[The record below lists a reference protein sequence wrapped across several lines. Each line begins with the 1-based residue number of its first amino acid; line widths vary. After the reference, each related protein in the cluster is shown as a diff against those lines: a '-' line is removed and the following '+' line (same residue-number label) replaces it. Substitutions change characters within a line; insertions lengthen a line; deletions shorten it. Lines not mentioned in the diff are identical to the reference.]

1 MSTIE
6 KWVLGALERAGKTA
20 AQVFAVHIPAPTR
33 ASPHPPGPVGV
44 LVEPLRG
51 DERGDG
57 EGVGEPAC
65 FGWGH
70 REAADKGVGVAALIE
85 DSGDA

>member
-33 ASPHPPGPVGV
+33 ASPTH
-44 LVEPLRG
+44 RG
-51 DERGDG
+51 LW
-57 EGVGEPAC
+57 A
-65 FGWGH
+65 F
-70 REAADKGVGVAALIE
+70 
-85 DSGDA
+85 